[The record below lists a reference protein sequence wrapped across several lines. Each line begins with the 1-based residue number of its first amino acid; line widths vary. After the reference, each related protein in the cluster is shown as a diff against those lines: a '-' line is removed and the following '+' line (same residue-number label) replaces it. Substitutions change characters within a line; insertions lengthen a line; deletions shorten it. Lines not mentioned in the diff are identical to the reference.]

1 MGIDSMTRQDRQGSG
16 IGLRLFG
23 AIVVFFLLLPIAVA
37 VVMSFSSGERLSFP
51 PAGYSLRWFRAVLE
65 SATLMEGLRLSAI
78 IAVTSAALATVAGTA
93 AAIALNHYRFSG
105 RVAVQALLMLPLA
118 LPAIVLGLGMLFS
131 LPMFGLKV
139 GPVPAILGH
148 AVLGIPYVVAMV
160 LASLAN
166 FDRSLERASL
176 NLGVGPVQTFFRI
189 TLPHIRIGVLA
200 GAIAAFLL
208 SLDNI
213 SLSIFVTR
221 NDTLPL
227 RLMQHMLSY
236 ADPSI
241 AAMSTVLLVASL
253 GLLLFLLPFA
263 TGRHPHR

>member
-1 MGIDSMTRQDRQGSG
+1 MTRRDRQGSG
-16 IGLRLFG
+16 IALRLFG
-23 AIVVFFLLLPIAVA
+23 SIVVCFLLLPIAIA
-37 VVMSFSSGERLSFP
+37 VVMAFSSGERLQFP

-65 SATLMEGLRLSAI
+65 STPLMEGLRLSLI
-78 IAVTSAALATVAGTA
+78 IAVVSAALATVTGTA

-105 RVAVQALLMLPLA
+105 RVAVQAFLMLPLA

-131 LPMFGLKV
+131 LPAFGLKV

-148 AVLGIPYVVAMV
+148 AVLSIPYVVAMV
-160 LASLAN
+160 LASLTS

-241 AAMSTVLLVASL
+241 AAMSTMLLVASL

-263 TGRHPHR
+263 AGRHPQR